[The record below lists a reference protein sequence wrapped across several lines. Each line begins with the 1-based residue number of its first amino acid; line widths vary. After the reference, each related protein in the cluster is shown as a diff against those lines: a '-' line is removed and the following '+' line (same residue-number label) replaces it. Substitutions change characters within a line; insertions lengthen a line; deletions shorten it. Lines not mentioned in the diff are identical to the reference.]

1 MNQKELQILITTGQV
16 ASIYLSMQ
24 ENGYEVWVY
33 PDDSGSFPH
42 GLGNQLRETARG
54 RKARTWQDLTRAID
68 YLHGLG
74 WKGPITVEN
83 SAR

>member
-1 MNQKELQILITTGQV
+1 MNQKELQLLITTGQV
-16 ASIYLSMQ
+16 ASIYLTFQ
-24 ENGYEVWVY
+24 ENGYEVWAY

-54 RKARTWQDLTRAID
+54 RKPRTWQDLSRAFD
-68 YLHGLG
+68 YVHGLG